1 VDSERQSFVVQSPQA
16 GRTVLSALRDWLPGH
31 SWSALRK
38 LLAARRV
45 LVNHA
50 LCLDEARR
58 LKEGE
63 VVELSGRAQRPP
75 PSAGDVGVVYV
86 DADVIVVDK
95 PSGMI
100 TLRHAAERDWSSDKK
115 SRQPALDDLLAE
127 LIARSEHVP
136 PKAVGPIFS
145 VHRIDRETSGLLVF
159 ARRPAARDALI
170 AQFEAHS
177 VERMYLAV
185 VRGDIAA
192 QTFDSYLVADR
203 GDGRRGSTT
212 VPGAGKHAVTHVRP
226 LEQLNGWT
234 LLECRLETGRTHQ
247 IRIHLSEAGHP
258 VYGDT
263 KYAPALTPEA
273 RSRVQRLAL
282 HAAMLGFD
290 HPMDGRHLRFESPPP
305 RDFQAIVSVFRAT
318 NVGGEPAG

>member
-1 VDSERQSFVVQSPQA
+1 MDSERQSFVVQMPQA
-16 GRTVLSALRDWLPGH
+16 GRTVLSALRDWLPCQ

-38 LLAARRV
+38 LLASRRV

-63 VVELSGRAQRPP
+63 TVEVAGRAHRPP
-75 PSAGDVGVVYV
+75 PLAADVRVVHL
-86 DADVIVVDK
+86 DADLIVVDK
-95 PSGMI
+95 PAGMI
-100 TLRHAAERDWSSDKK
+100 TLRHRAEQTWSSERK
-115 SRQPALDDLLAE
+115 SRQPALDDVLPE
-127 LIARSEHVP
+127 LIAAREHVAA
-136 PKAVGPIFS
+136 KSVGPIFS

-159 ARRPAARDALI
+159 ARRSAARDALI
-170 AQFEAHS
+170 AQFERHT

-185 VRGDIAA
+185 ARGNVVA
-192 QTFDSYLVADR
+192 QTFDSYLVENR

-212 VPGAGKHAVTHVRP
+212 VPGAGKRAITHVRP
-226 LEQLNGWT
+226 LERLNGWT

-263 KYAPALTPEA
+263 KYGQPTRLGASQPIG
-273 RSRVQRLAL
+273 RLAL
-282 HAAMLGFD
+282 HAATLGFD
-290 HPMDGRHLRFESPPP
+290 HPTDGRRVLFESRLP
-305 RDFQAIVSVFRAT
+305 REFEVILVALR
-318 NVGGEPAG
+318 